1 VDALGST
8 RLVTKADAGVVCR
21 TDYLPYGE
29 EIPAG
34 IGGRSALWG
43 ECSGVRQKFTGKERD
58 AETGLDYFGAR
69 YFSSAQGRFTT
80 PDPLHGSAHLE
91 DPQTWNRY
99 SYAANNPLKYNDP
112 AGLWNWDATAG
123 GAYTDEELEERR
135 RNKNLTRRER
145 NEAKNAL
152 TFRANFRAAR
162 DSAEAAAAA
171 SGDVSAQQSVAAW
184 GTENDGNNVSVG
196 WSNQSGSSARVQLL
210 ANSDNI
216 VASFNLNLTGNQLA
230 ATVAHEGRHVAD
242 ANTWLI
248 GHFTTGALNM
258 NHYFREMRAW
268 NVSGVIAEALGMKQ
282 FAPKG
287 GGPEYQVWN
296 RGWKAADVQTLR
308 STGISNILKNLYGA
322 SASDTNTYS
331 SEHPHRP

>member
-1 VDALGST
+1 VARHDYEPFGGEISFSTSSPRYGIAGYGAPDTDVDL
-8 RLVTKADAGVVCR
+8 R
-21 TDYLPYGE
+21 
-29 EIPAG
+29 
-34 IGGRSALWG
+34 
-43 ECSGVRQKFTGKERD
+43 FTGKERD
-58 AETGLDYFGAR
+58 SETGLDYFGAR
-69 YFSSAQGRFTT
+69 YLSAAQGRFTT

-135 RNKNLTRRER
+135 RNKDLTRRER

-162 DSAEAAAAA
+162 DAAEAAALA
-171 SGDVSAQQSVAAW
+171 SGDISAQQSVAAW

-196 WSNQSGSSARVQLL
+196 WLNVATSSARVELL
-210 ANSDNI
+210 KNSDNI
-216 VASFNLNLTGNQLA
+216 VASFDLNLTGNRFA
-230 ATVAHEGRHVAD
+230 ATLAHEGRHVAD
-242 ANTWLI
+242 ANNWLI
-248 GHFTTGALNM
+248 GHFAGGGLNM
-258 NHYFREMRAW
+258 NHYFRELRAW
-268 NVSGVIAEALGMKQ
+268 QVSGVMAEALGMKQ

-308 STGISNILKNLYGA
+308 STGISNILKNLYFA
-322 SASDTNTYS
+322 APSDSNTYS

>member
-1 VDALGST
+1 MAMTCGYDGA
-8 RLVTKADAGVVCR
+8 AQQF
-21 TDYLPYGE
+21 
-29 EIPAG
+29 I
-34 IGGRSALWG
+34 
-43 ECSGVRQKFTGKERD
+43 
-58 AETGLDYFGAR
+58 GLDYFGAR
-69 YFSSAQGRFTT
+69 YLSSAQGRFTT

-287 GGPEYQVWN
+287 GGQN
-296 RGWKAADVQTLR
+296 IRSGTAAGRLLT
-308 STGISNILKNLYGA
+308 SKPFAAPG
-322 SASDTNTYS
+322 SATF
-331 SEHPHRP
+331 